1 MTSKRKN
8 YKAFGLSIFSE
19 IELPELQISNEQVNK
34 NQTVEIK
41 IDDLTEKWNEVS
53 VNKKH
58 IVVTE
63 QFVMMKIPNS
73 AIFYIEKGRTIIVSP
88 LEKADE
94 SAVRLYLLGSC
105 LGIVLMQRKI
115 LPLHGSAVVVN
126 GKAYAFIGD
135 SGAGKSTL
143 ASAFLQKGHE
153 LVTDDVIAVSLSSH
167 GEPIV
172 TPAYPQQKLWQ
183 ESLNA
188 FGLEN
193 TNYRPIYDRET
204 KYSVPVVSKFYEKP
218 LPLAGLFELVKGD
231 DGITQIH
238 RIEKLERFRTLF
250 HHTYR
255 NFLIPQL
262 DLMEW
267 HFSTSVQLLN
277 YLSMFQIKRT
287 TAGFTAN
294 DLVSAIIE
302 LINEEE
308 QTIEKNSTDF
318 TKLHSYAK

>member
-1 MTSKRKN
+1 MTSKKKN
-8 YKAFGLSIFSE
+8 YKAFGLSILSE
-19 IELPELQISNEQVNK
+19 IELPELQVNNEQVNK
-34 NQTVEIK
+34 DQMVEIK
-41 IDDLTEKWNEVS
+41 IEDLTRKWNEVS
-53 VNKKH
+53 VNQKY

-94 SAVRLYLLGSC
+94 SAIRLYLLGSC
-105 LGIVLMQRKI
+105 MGIILMQRKI
-115 LPLHGSAVVVN
+115 LPLHGSAVVVS

-153 LVTDDVIAVSLSSH
+153 LVTDDVIAVSLSPH

-183 ESLNA
+183 ESLDA
-188 FGLEN
+188 FGLKN

-218 LPLAGLFELVKGD
+218 LPLAGLFELVKEE
-231 DGITQIH
+231 DGTTQIH
-238 RIEKLERFRTLF
+238 RIERLERFRTLF

-277 YLSMFQIKRT
+277 YVSTFQIKRT

-308 QTIEKNSTDF
+308 QTNEKKSTDF
-318 TKLHSYAK
+318 TNLRRYAK

>member
-1 MTSKRKN
+1 MTSKKKN
-8 YKAFGLSIFSE
+8 YKAFGLLILSE
-19 IELPELQISNEQVNK
+19 IELPELQVNNEQVNK
-34 NQTVEIK
+34 DQMVEIK
-41 IDDLTEKWNEVS
+41 IEDLTRKWNEVS
-53 VNKKH
+53 VNQKY

-94 SAVRLYLLGSC
+94 SAIRLYLLGSC
-105 LGIVLMQRKI
+105 MGIILMQRKI
-115 LPLHGSAVVVN
+115 LPLHGSAVVVS

-153 LVTDDVIAVSLSSH
+153 LVTDDVIAVSLSPH

-183 ESLNA
+183 ESLDA
-188 FGLEN
+188 FGLKN

-218 LPLAGLFELVKGD
+218 LPLAGLFELVKEE
-231 DGITQIH
+231 DGTTQIH
-238 RIEKLERFRTLF
+238 RIERLERFRTLF

-267 HFSTSVQLLN
+267 HFSTCVQLLN
-277 YLSMFQIKRT
+277 YVSTFQIKRT

-308 QTIEKNSTDF
+308 QTNEKKSNDF
-318 TKLHSYAK
+318 TNLRRYAK

>member
-1 MTSKRKN
+1 MITKRKN
-8 YKAFGLSIFSE
+8 YNAFGLSISSE
-19 IELPELQISNEQVNK
+19 IELPELQVSTEPVNK
-34 NQTVEIK
+34 NETLEIK
-41 IDDLTEKWNEVS
+41 IENLAEKWNEVS
-53 VNKKH
+53 TNQKH

-73 AIFYIEKGRTIIVSP
+73 AIFYIEEGRNIIVSP
-88 LEKADE
+88 LEKSDE
-94 SAVRLYLLGSC
+94 SAIRLYLLGSC
-105 LGIVLMQRKI
+105 MGIVLMQRKI
-115 LPLHGSAVVVN
+115 LPLHGSSVVIN

-143 ASAFLQKGHE
+143 ASAFLQRGHQ
-153 LVTDDVIAVSLSSH
+153 LLTDDVIAVSLSQK
-167 GEPIV
+167 GQPFV

-183 ESLNA
+183 ESLDA

-218 LPLAGLFELVKGD
+218 LPLAGLFELVKTEE
-231 DGITQIH
+231 GIVQIN

-277 YLSMFQIKRT
+277 YMSMFQIKRT

-294 DLVSAIIE
+294 DLVSAIIDV
-302 LINEEE
+302 INEEE
-308 QTIEKNSTDF
+308 RINEKHSNDF
-318 TKLHSYAK
+318 TKLHGYAK